1 MMQRF
6 SAFHPLS
13 SFLYLL
19 SVLCITM
26 FSRSIVLATISFVAA
41 FFFSLSL
48 KALKNVWIYFLV
60 LLLTAITNPL
70 FSHNG
75 VTPLFFLNGNPIT
88 LEALVYGI
96 YLGTMISSVLLWFSC
111 YNVVITSD
119 KFLCLFGA
127 VMPKAALI
135 VSMALRLL
143 PQFIMG
149 GKEMLEI
156 HNSIAPIKGG
166 IIKRIKRYAAVF
178 SCLIGRSLEGA
189 VEQSDSMKARGYGT
203 RKRVSYSRFRFSTS
217 DALLLIITFV
227 GLVYLLFFSGVS
239 DFNYYPEMDNLS
251 FDISYILSAAYL
263 LIPTAINLWGEMK
276 WKYSISK
283 I

>member
-1 MMQRF
+1 MQRF

-48 KALKNVWIYFLV
+48 KALKKAWIYFLV

-75 VTPLFFLNGNPIT
+75 VTPLFFLNDNPIT
-88 LEALVYGI
+88 LEAIVYGI
-96 YLGTMISSVLLWFSC
+96 YLGAMISSVLLWFSC
-111 YNVVITSD
+111 YNAVITSD

-135 VSMALRLL
+135 ISMALRLL

-149 GKEMLEI
+149 GKEMIEI
-156 HNSIAPIKGG
+156 HNSIAPLTGG
-166 IIKRIKRYAAVF
+166 ILKRIKRYAAVF
-178 SCLIGRSLEGA
+178 SCLIGRSLESA

-203 RKRVSYSRFRFSTS
+203 RKRVSYSRFRFSFS
-217 DALLLIITFV
+217 DALFLIITVIGFSYV
-227 GLVYLLFFSGVS
+227 LFFSGVA
-239 DFNYYPEMDNLS
+239 DYNYYPEMDSLS

-263 LIPTAINLWGEMK
+263 LIPIAINLWGEMK

>member
-1 MMQRF
+1 
-6 SAFHPLS
+6 
-13 SFLYLL
+13 
-19 SVLCITM
+19 M
-26 FSRSIVLATISFVAA
+26 FSRNIILAAISFVAA

-48 KALKNVWIYFLV
+48 RALKNIWLFFLIF
-60 LLLTAITNPL
+60 LLTAITNPL

-88 LEALVYGI
+88 LEAIVYGI
-96 YLGTMISSVLLWFSC
+96 YLGAMISSVLLWFSC
-111 YNVVITSD
+111 YNAVITSD
-119 KFLCLFGA
+119 KILCLFGA

-135 VSMALRLL
+135 ISMALRLL

-178 SCLIGRSLEGA
+178 SCLIGRSLESA

-203 RKRVSYSRFRFSTS
+203 RKRVSYSRFRFSFS
-217 DALLLIITFV
+217 DALFLIITVIGFSYV
-227 GLVYLLFFSGVS
+227 LFFSGVT
-239 DFNYYPEMDNLS
+239 DYNYFPEMDSLS